1 MDGQVDGQKMARVF
15 FRDQF
20 MQFSATSCE
29 ISNLVLEPRI
39 NFCRDYDPP
48 KTAWDMAI
56 KGIFRSKIFL

>member
-48 KTAWDMAI
+48 KTA
-56 KGIFRSKIFL
+56 